1 MQKVNFE
8 SGNITGN
15 ILQTAFPMLI
25 AQVLSLLYNIVD
37 RIYIGR
43 IPDVGTEALGAVGF
57 CFPVIIIV
65 TAFTNMFGMGGAPL
79 FSMELGRKDSE
90 KAAVILNTSLR
101 LLVISALLITFSGI
115 AFAGPLLRLFGAGRE
130 ELFYAQPYLQIY
142 LTGTFFSMI
151 STGINPYINA
161 EGYSVFGMITV
172 MIGALANLALDP
184 VFIFAFGLGVQGAAI
199 ATVISQILS
208 AAFVMWFLKSSKN
221 EFRIHW
227 KKSADGR
234 WFPYGGKIASL
245 GLTPFIMQVT
255 NSLVTLCCN
264 GMLMRWGG
272 MVYVSAMTTV
282 SSVRQIL
289 DTPVMAITEGTS
301 PAISYNYGAS
311 RPKLI
316 KRAVR
321 VMMSLALPYTI
332 IVWAM
337 IMLAPGMF
345 VRIFTQDEELI
356 SVAAPALHL
365 YFLAFVFQALQYS
378 GQTVFKAL
386 NKKRHAIFFSLFRKV
401 ILVVPLTILLPGLGF
416 QTDGVF
422 MAEPVSNLVGG
433 LACFLTMLLTVW
445 PELRKMEEQGDEKS
459 TNRAS
464 NDTNIQE
471 GK

>member
-8 SGNITGN
+8 NGNITSN
-15 ILQTAFPMLI
+15 ILQTAFPMLV

-43 IPDVGTEALGAVGF
+43 IPGTGTEALGAVGF

-79 FSMELGRKDSE
+79 FSMELGKKEPE
-90 KAAVILNTSLR
+90 KAAAILNTSLR
-101 LLVISALLITFSGI
+101 LLILSAVIITVSGI
-115 AFAGPLLRLFGAGRE
+115 AFARPLLVTFGAGSE
-130 ELFYAQPYLQIY
+130 ELFYARPYLQIY
-142 LTGTFFSMI
+142 LVGTIFSMI

-208 AAFVMWFLKSSKN
+208 ASFVIWFLRSSRN

-234 WFPYGGKIASL
+234 WFPYGGKIVSL

-255 NSLVTLCCN
+255 NSLVSLCCN
-264 GMLMRWGG
+264 SMLMRWGG
-272 MVYVSAMTTV
+272 TMYVSAMTTV

-301 PAISYNYGAS
+301 PAISYNYGAR
-311 RPKLI
+311 RPKRI
-316 KRAVR
+316 KKAVR

-332 IVWAM
+332 LIWA
-337 IMLAPGMF
+337 L
-345 VRIFTQDEELI
+345 
-356 SVAAPALHL
+356 
-365 YFLAFVFQALQYS
+365 
-378 GQTVFKAL
+378 
-386 NKKRHAIFFSLFRKV
+386 
-401 ILVVPLTILLPGLGF
+401 
-416 QTDGVF
+416 
-422 MAEPVSNLVGG
+422 
-433 LACFLTMLLTVW
+433 
-445 PELRKMEEQGDEKS
+445 
-459 TNRAS
+459 
-464 NDTNIQE
+464 
-471 GK
+471 

>member
-43 IPDVGTEALGAVGF
+43 IPETGTEALGAVGF
-57 CFPVIIIV
+57 CFPVIIII

-79 FSMELGRKDSE
+79 FSMELGKKE
-90 KAAVILNTSLR
+90 PEEAATILNTALR
-101 LLVISALLITFSGI
+101 LLIVSALIITFCGI
-115 AFAGPLLRLFGAGRE
+115 AFAGSLLTVFGAGSE
-130 ELFYAQPYLQIY
+130 ELVYARPYLQIY
-142 LTGTFFSMI
+142 MIGTLFSMI

-172 MIGALANLALDP
+172 MIGALTNLALDP
-184 VFIFAFGLGVQGAAI
+184 VFIFAFGMGVQGAAI

-208 AAFVMWFLKSSKN
+208 ASFVIWFLKSPKN

-234 WFPYGGKIASL
+234 WFPYGAKIASL

-255 NSLVTLCCN
+255 NSLVSLCCN
-264 GMLMRWGG
+264 NMLMRWGG
-272 MVYVSAMTTV
+272 TIYVSAMTTV
-282 SSVRQIL
+282 NSVRQIL

-301 PAISYNYGAS
+301 PAISYNYGAK
-311 RPKLI
+311 RPKQI
-316 KRAVR
+316 KKAVR
-321 VMMSLALPYTI
+321 VMMSLAMPYTAV
-332 IVWAM
+332 VWLM
-337 IMLAPGMF
+337 ILIWPDLF

-365 YFLAFVFQALQYS
+365 YFLAFIFQALQYS

-401 ILVVPLTILLPGLGF
+401 ILVIPLTMLLPGLGF
-416 QTDGVF
+416 GTDGVF
-422 MAEPVSNLVGG
+422 MAEPVSNLIGG
-433 LACFLTMLLTVW
+433 LACFITMILTVW
-445 PELRKMEEQGDEKS
+445 PELKRMEQVEKDRKQ
-459 TNRAS
+459 A
-464 NDTNIQE
+464 DTS
-471 GK
+471 K